1 MPTASSRRARV
12 LPSCCAFAF
21 TTQLASPVMAFDKDH
36 VRYATA
42 SIVDQNGASGEK
54 WSAPALRLPTSEGEI
69 FCGFQFVA
77 PTAIDNATVT
87 VADIS
92 QAGVTFA
99 AAAGKD
105 DRPAQAQVTVRARFS
120 RDHRL
125 PNGWGLAFDLQ
136 RGRLHPVVQS
146 DRTHLR
152 HLCAGARKGDL
163 FRLPK
168 ARPLHQRTTRWDV
181 PIERRCR
188 RRRGPAT
195 WGREPML
202 RSACRIAFAIALST
216 LFGPVDRAFSQ
227 VVSTI
232 SATPA
237 QYSGAGE
244 TITFMIGFNSGNVA
258 VAAVNVKS
266 ALGVA
271 YTMFG
276 MGERAD
282 GPDRN
287 LHRTLHDQNRRPP
300 QCHSGGARGH
310 ARRTRQRAASTD
322 LPGQQYRDHGGRGGA
337 SGSTGSPFRER
348 SSATRRRPRPA
359 GPCYR
364 TRFPGGLQTSRTR
377 RRVTGARRTW
387 IHCAAAQPIRRRPSI
402 ASRTRST
409 ITGMPRPS
417 VRPSRPVLEDN
428 LGASPQRRPAQ
439 NGPFDAMLLSAA
451 SKSWSR
457 PA

>member
-1 MPTASSRRARV
+1 
-12 LPSCCAFAF
+12 
-21 TTQLASPVMAFDKDH
+21 
-36 VRYATA
+36 
-42 SIVDQNGASGEK
+42 
-54 WSAPALRLPTSEGEI
+54 
-69 FCGFQFVA
+69 
-77 PTAIDNATVT
+77 
-87 VADIS
+87 
-92 QAGVTFA
+92 
-99 AAAGKD
+99 
-105 DRPAQAQVTVRARFS
+105 
-120 RDHRL
+120 
-125 PNGWGLAFDLQ
+125 
-136 RGRLHPVVQS
+136 
-146 DRTHLR
+146 
-152 HLCAGARKGDL
+152 
-163 FRLPK
+163 
-168 ARPLHQRTTRWDV
+168 
-181 PIERRCR
+181 
-188 RRRGPAT
+188 
-195 WGREPML
+195 ML

-271 YTMFG
+271 YT
-276 MGERAD
+276 
-282 GPDRN
+282 
-287 LHRTLHDQNRRPP
+287 
-300 QCHSGGARGH
+300 CSGW
-310 ARRTRQRAASTD
+310 ASGQTGQTGTCTGRYTTKTGD
-322 LPGQQYRDHGGRGGA
+322 LPNAIQEAPEVTLVALGNVPHQLTYQ
-337 SGSTGSPFRER
+337 GSNIVITVVVAAPAAAPAPFRER

-377 RRVTGARRTW
+377 RRVTGAQRTW

-451 SKSWSR
+451 S
-457 PA
+457 